1 MLVKS
6 SKICHSRGGAVQQEL
21 CFLAVSETAVIQGSW
36 FPAEQRWVEWIW
48 RGQQTMKN
56 KIFIQDWNSAALKQK
71 QRQMVDFTLH
81 LNLRGTYVGKSSRTS
96 VGDGGVQTTSG
107 QA

>member
-1 MLVKS
+1 
-6 SKICHSRGGAVQQEL
+6 
-21 CFLAVSETAVIQGSW
+21 
-36 FPAEQRWVEWIW
+36 
-48 RGQQTMKN
+48 MKN